1 MEIISKTLNILNE
14 YSKWEDLYA
23 YYLQDKHED
32 MKISFDDMYG
42 LSIYTQVNYPGLS
55 YALSYEGVRVGQI
68 ICYKGNTTLFHN
80 YGNKANFGLELS
92 GNSCGWDDTDAIKFR
107 KFFKNL
113 QSIPKDIPLNKF
125 QVRDRLVYELSKR
138 NKADGKLSYNVSPV
152 IIHGAPTMFYAP
164 VKAPVNGG
172 NPSRKIIDI
181 LSRVKM
187 MDDKCRICIMM
198 IADPNN
204 ESNSQSEF
212 MADTLS
218 VSVFIAK
225 LLRSKSGEGWW
236 AHFMDI
242 KTNTTSV
249 PKKIDIDVV
258 TVMPEGHIDE
268 FSDKEIVIPELATTF
283 HCHSLYYN
291 KSDYKKGR
299 FSFSGTYS
307 LKMIK
312 S

>member
-1 MEIISKTLNILNE
+1 MIKPFDKLLTWYVSKNALPYWAILVL
-14 YSKWEDLYA
+14 D
-23 YYLQDKHED
+23 
-32 MKISFDDMYG
+32 F
-42 LSIYTQVNYPGLS
+42 
-55 YALSYEGVRVGQI
+55 
-68 ICYKGNTTLFHN
+68 
-80 YGNKANFGLELS
+80 
-92 GNSCGWDDTDAIKFR
+92 
-107 KFFKNL
+107 
-113 QSIPKDIPLNKF
+113 
-125 QVRDRLVYELSKR
+125 
-138 NKADGKLSYNVSPV
+138 
-152 IIHGAPTMFYAP
+152 
-164 VKAPVNGG
+164 
-172 NPSRKIIDI
+172 
-181 LSRVKM
+181 
-187 MDDKCRICIMM
+187 CIMM

-268 FSDKEIVIPELATTF
+268 FSDKEIVVPELATTF